1 MSFKLFSE
9 SLRKLIPAFL
19 ALAALQFVTGCGGGG
34 GGGSSA
40 PVIPVPDLA
49 PSSIINRT
57 ITITDPDQA
66 QVQTKYTFDISTYTS
81 PSGDSGSYSYNKVSG
96 STTQARLQL
105 VSLFAPVLNYQLT
118 FTSSAGGTYIDQ
130 SSKSGSFTIQ

>member
-1 MSFKLFSE
+1 MSFKLFSK

-19 ALAALQFVTGCGGGG
+19 VLAALQFMTGCGGG

-40 PVIPVPDLA
+40 PVVIVPDLA

-66 QVQTKYTFDISTYTS
+66 QVQTKYTFDVSTYSS
-81 PSGDSGSYSYNKVSG
+81 PSSDSGSYSYTKVSG

-118 FTSSAGGTYIDQ
+118 FTSAAGGTYIDQ